1 MEEDEV
7 GSACGTR
14 GVEDVQTGFW
24 WGKLREKENLKDLSI
39 DGRIIL
45 K

>member
-1 MEEDEV
+1 MRWV
-7 GSACGTR
+7 GHAAQIGQKTDAYR
-14 GVEDVQTGFW
+14 IVVENMKVRDD
-24 WGKLREKENLKDLSI
+24 LKDLSI

>member
-1 MEEDEV
+1 MIRQMEHVHTAEMVNRWKISRD
-7 GSACGTR
+7 
-14 GVEDVQTGFW
+14 
-24 WGKLREKENLKDLSI
+24 NLKDLSI